1 MVGDRQ
7 GGGRLDAATALTRRL
22 YDARDLVKGAPAA
35 AALHAGLVL
44 DDARAALAYPAVRLG
59 VVASLLIVAGSFT
72 PAFLPPDSGIPQALG
87 LSWLESGA
95 GRALATVS
103 VLAGVALLVFAWLS
117 LRPRREAAG
126 SRSVVPIAAW
136 WLWSLPF
143 LLAPPLFS
151 RDAYS
156 YAAQG
161 LIVDRGM
168 DPYATGP
175 ISVPGPFA
183 DQVDPMWL
191 FTSSPYG
198 PLALQTQHLIVDMT
212 FGNAYL
218 AAVAMRLPAIISMIV
233 IARVL
238 PGLAERLGASR
249 AMATWIGVLN
259 PLVLIHLVGGAH
271 NDAMAIAL
279 VVVALRLS
287 YSGHPL
293 VASLAIAAAAGY
305 KQTAV
310 LALVGVAGLAARRV
324 AAQASGTDD
333 ADPAFRDYFRMAA
346 FVGTASFVAFAAI
359 TFVSG
364 LGWGWIAALSVPMS
378 LRSLLAPSTLIGSIG
393 EAILRFFAV
402 APDLVTL
409 PVTASHTIAMIAML
423 VGLVWVTLWLAPKQP
438 ALATVAAFGLFV
450 LGGPVLHPWY
460 VLPVFVVLGTL
471 RLDARVSKA
480 VIVVTIFLA
489 AHAAFDVAVGNGAI
503 TVGLALVVGALFR
516 LRKIGLISFD
526 TPEMLGGPDTPEAA
540 LAPAPTGAAD
550 SVDTTARLSTG
561 ELHATKPSPQQS

>member
-1 MVGDRQ
+1 MRRTQ
-7 GGGRLDAATALTRRL
+7 GGGTAAMSRAANGRASGTSSSVLHVRSLRDVRELT
-22 YDARDLVKGAPAA
+22 KGAPAA
-35 AALHAGLVL
+35 LALHAGLVI
-44 DDARAALAYPAVRLG
+44 DDARAALSSAAVRLG
-59 VVASLLIVAGSFT
+59 VLASMLIVAGSFT

-87 LSWLESGA
+87 LGWLESGA
-95 GRALATVS
+95 GRAVATLL
-103 VLAGVALLVFAWLS
+103 VLAGVALLVFAWLL
-117 LRPRREAAG
+117 LRPRPQAGG

-218 AAVAMRLPAIISMIV
+218 AAVAMRVPAIISMIV
-233 IARVL
+233 IARLL
-238 PGLAERLGASR
+238 PGLAERLGGSA

-259 PLVLIHLVGGAH
+259 PLMLIHLVGGAH

-279 VVVALRLS
+279 VVVALRLAW
-287 YSGHPL
+287 SGHPIA
-293 VASLAIAAAAGY
+293 ASLAIAAGAGY

-310 LALVGVAGLAARRV
+310 LALVGVAGLAARR
-324 AAQASGTDD
+324 AAGLRAGRLD
-333 ADPAFRDYFRMAA
+333 ATPAFREYFRVAA
-346 FVGTASFVAFAAI
+346 LVGTVSFIGFAAI
-359 TFVSG
+359 TALSG
-364 LGWGWIAALSVPMS
+364 LGWGWIASLSVPMS
-378 LRSLLAPSTLIGSIG
+378 LRSLLAPSTLVGSIG

-402 APDLVTL
+402 APDLVTV
-409 PVTASHTIAMIAML
+409 PVTAAHSIAMIVMVL
-423 VGLVWVTLWLAPKQP
+423 GLLWATLWLAPRRP
-438 ALATVAAFGLFV
+438 AWAAIVAFGLFV
-450 LGGPVLHPWY
+450 VCGPVLHPWY
-460 VLPVFVVLGTL
+460 VLPVFVLLGAVRIDT
-471 RLDARVSKA
+471 RAIKG
-480 VIVVTIFLA
+480 VIVVTLFLA

-516 LRKIGLISFD
+516 LRQIGYISFA
-526 TPEMLGGPDTPEAA
+526 TPGV
-540 LAPAPTGAAD
+540 LATT
-550 SVDTTARLSTG
+550 DTTVGTG
-561 ELHATKPSPQQS
+561 TTR